1 MVGISFGPE
10 PRAPGAPALQRGMAG
25 LVWMGFVGE
34 GDVLVDGEAEGC
46 DVTAGCCDGIAEGWG
61 MIAVGVVGVG

>member
-1 MVGISFGPE
+1 
-10 PRAPGAPALQRGMAG
+10 MAG